1 MPSSTSLLEN
11 EETESELPP
20 LVQTFAG
27 MGIDD
32 HVAQSQ
38 AEQATLPHPCR
49 TSPFS
54 LLGAV
59 LDLQPLPL
67 NAAGT
72 EEDDQEKSDE
82 EALNENESVNHTLL
96 AQAHVSGLGSVM
108 LPGHEAQESVV
119 LYSDGLD
126 DSSNQPVPGM
136 MIPYGESGYEQP
148 LINMR
153 RKSVNTKECVEVPS
167 SEHVAEIV
175 GRQGEFATPWI
186 IS

>member
-11 EETESELPP
+11 EETEPELPP

-32 HVAQSQ
+32 HGAQSQ
-38 AEQATLPHPCR
+38 AEQQTLTHPCR
-49 TSPFS
+49 ASPFS

-59 LDLQPLPL
+59 LDLQPIPL
-67 NAAGT
+67 NQAGT
-72 EEDDQEKSDE
+72 EEDDDEKSEE
-82 EALNENESVNHTLL
+82 EALNENESVSHSLL
-96 AQAHVSGLGSVM
+96 VQAHVPGLGSVM
-108 LPGHEAQESVV
+108 LPGHEAQETVV

-126 DSSNQPVPGM
+126 DTPQVPGM
-136 MIPYGESGYEQP
+136 MIPYGESGYEPP
-148 LINMR
+148 LLSMR

-175 GRQGEFATPWI
+175 GRQGECATPWNT
-186 IS
+186 S

>member
-82 EALNENESVNHTLL
+82 EALNENESVNHSLL

-126 DSSNQPVPGM
+126 DSSNQQVPGM
-136 MIPYGESGYEQP
+136 MIPYGESGYEPP